1 MSAALLYPFIIVA
14 GALQALG
21 NSMNAQLRGR
31 LVNPFL
37 AASVSFLPI
46 VFVFATLF
54 LVMPTPLPSLDTLAA
69 MPWYAPLGG
78 VAGAVAVF
86 GGLAFVDKVGA
97 GPFNGLTLT
106 ANILTSL
113 AMDSLGLFGLPGGG
127 FKPMPWLGGLLMA
140 VGVTFIA
147 RVTPDKGQKSG
158 QKSGQES
165 DEAEAGHGLNP
176 RLLYPFIV
184 VAGALQA
191 VGVVWNAQLR
201 GALVNPWL
209 AALVS
214 FLPVVFVFVLV
225 FLLRPKPL
233 PQRTDVEGVR
243 WWMPLAGLAGAVAV
257 FAGLLFVDKVG
268 AGAFN
273 GLLITANLLTS
284 VALDHFGWV
293 GMKRVPAGPSRLGG
307 AALMVAGIV
316 LISLF

>member
-1 MSAALLYPFIIVA
+1 MSAALLYPFILLA

-21 NSMNAQLRGR
+21 NSMNAQLRGQ

-54 LVMPTPLPSLDTLAA
+54 LVMPTPLPGLDTLAG

-78 VAGAVAVF
+78 LAGAVAVF

-147 RVTPDKGQKSG
+147 RVTPDKGSESG
-158 QKSGQES
+158 ET
-165 DEAEAGHGLNP
+165 ETGHGLNP

-191 VGVVWNAQLR
+191 IGVAWNAQLR

-233 PQRTDVEGVR
+233 PQRTDLEGVR
-243 WWMPLAGLAGAVAV
+243 WWMPLAGLTGAVAV

-293 GMKRVPAGPSRLGG
+293 GMKRVRAGASRLGG
-307 AALMVAGIV
+307 AALMVAGIL

>member
-1 MSAALLYPFIIVA
+1 VNAALLYPFILLA
-14 GALQALG
+14 GILQALG
-21 NSMNAQLRGR
+21 NSMNAQLRGH

-37 AASVSFLPI
+37 AASASFLPI
-46 VFVFATLF
+46 VFVFTTLF
-54 LVMPTPLPSLDTLAA
+54 LMMPTPLPSLDTLAA

-113 AMDSLGLFGLPGGG
+113 ALDALGLFGLPGGG

-140 VGVTFIA
+140 IGVSFIA
-147 RVTPDKGQKSG
+147 RATPDGTHEQKT
-158 QKSGQES
+158 
-165 DEAEAGHGLNP
+165 GHGLNGK
-176 RLLYPFIV
+176 LLYPFIV

-191 VGVVWNAQLR
+191 IGVVWNAQLR

-209 AALVS
+209 AATVS

-233 PQRTDVEGVR
+233 PQRTDIEGVR
-243 WWMPLAGLAGAVAV
+243 WWMPLAGLTGAVAV

-284 VALDHFGWV
+284 VALDHFGWL
-293 GMKRVPAGPSRLGG
+293 GMRQVTAGPQRLGG

-316 LISLF
+316 LISIF

>member
-1 MSAALLYPFIIVA
+1 MNAALLYPFILLA

-21 NSMNAQLRGR
+21 NSMNAQLRGQ

-37 AASVSFLPI
+37 AASASFLPI
-46 VFVFATLF
+46 VFVFTTLF

-113 AMDSLGLFGLPGGG
+113 ALDAFGLFSLSGSG
-127 FKPMPWLGGLLMA
+127 FKPMPWLGGLLM
-140 VGVTFIA
+140 VIGVSFIA
-147 RVTPDKGQKSG
+147 RATPGDTEGQ
-158 QKSGQES
+158 
-165 DEAEAGHGLNP
+165 EAGHGLDG

-191 VGVVWNAQLR
+191 IGVVWNAQLR

-209 AALVS
+209 AATVS

-233 PQRTDVEGVR
+233 PRRTDVEGVR
-243 WWMPLAGLAGAVAV
+243 WWMPLAGLTGAVAV

-284 VALDHFGWV
+284 VALDHFGWL
-293 GMKRVPAGPSRLGG
+293 GMRQVTAGPQRLGG
-307 AALMVAGIV
+307 AALMVAGII

>member
-1 MSAALLYPFIIVA
+1 MTAALLYPFIIVA

-21 NSMNAQLRGR
+21 NSMNAQLRGH

-54 LVMPTPLPSLDTLAA
+54 LVMPTPLPSLDSLAS

-140 VGVTFIA
+140 IGVTFIA
-147 RVTPDKGQKSG
+147 RVTPNTGEKSG
-158 QKSGQES
+158 AKE
-165 DEAEAGHGLNP
+165 EGHGLNP

-191 VGVVWNAQLR
+191 IGVVWNAQLR

-209 AALVS
+209 AAMVS

-233 PQRTDVEGVR
+233 PQRADVEGVR
-243 WWMPLAGLAGAVAV
+243 WWMPLAGLTGAVAV

-293 GMKRVPAGPSRLGG
+293 GMKQVRAGASRLGG

-316 LISLF
+316 LISVF

>member
-1 MSAALLYPFIIVA
+1 MSAALLYPFILLA

-21 NSMNAQLRGR
+21 NSMNAQLRGQ

-54 LVMPTPLPSLDTLAA
+54 LVMPTPLPGLDTLAG

-78 VAGAVAVF
+78 LAGAVAVF

-147 RVTPDKGQKSG
+147 RVTPDKGSESG
-158 QKSGQES
+158 ET
-165 DEAEAGHGLNP
+165 ETGHGLNP

-191 VGVVWNAQLR
+191 IGVVWNAQLR

-233 PQRTDVEGVR
+233 PQRTDLEGVR
-243 WWMPLAGLAGAVAV
+243 WWMPLAGLTGAVAV

-293 GMKRVPAGPSRLGG
+293 GMKRVRAGASRLGG
-307 AALMVAGIV
+307 AALMVAGIL

>member
-1 MSAALLYPFIIVA
+1 MNAALLYPFILVA

-37 AASVSFLPI
+37 AAMVSFLPI

-54 LVMPTPLPSLDTLAA
+54 LVMPVPLPGLDTLGR

-78 VAGAVAVF
+78 AAGAVAVF
-86 GGLAFVDKVGA
+86 GGLALVDKVGA

-113 AMDSLGLFGLPGGG
+113 AMDALGLFGLPAAG

-140 VGVTFIA
+140 VGVSFIA
-147 RVTPDKGQKSG
+147 RVAPEA
-158 QKSGQES
+158 GQERGR
-165 DEAEAGHGLNP
+165 EQGQERGAGHGLDP
-176 RLLYPFIV
+176 KLLYPFIV

-191 VGVVWNAQLR
+191 IGVVWNAQLR

-209 AALVS
+209 AATVS
-214 FLPVVFVFVLV
+214 FLPVVFAFAFV
-225 FLLRPKPL
+225 FLIRPAPL
-233 PQRTDVEGVR
+233 PTREDVSGMR
-243 WWMPLAGLAGAVAV
+243 WWMPLAGLTGAVAV
-257 FAGLLFVDKVG
+257 FAGLLFVDTVG

-284 VALDHFGWV
+284 VALDHFGWL
-293 GMKRVPAGPSRLGG
+293 GMRQVRAGPRRLGG

-316 LISLF
+316 LISLV

>member
-1 MSAALLYPFIIVA
+1 MNAALLYPFIIVA

-54 LVMPTPLPSLDTLAA
+54 LLMPTPLPGLDTLAS

-113 AMDSLGLFGLPGGG
+113 ALDSLGLFGLQGSG

-140 VGVTFIA
+140 IGVTFIA
-147 RVTPDKGQKSG
+147 RVTPDKGKE
-158 QKSGQES
+158 K
-165 DEAEAGHGLNP
+165 DAGHGLNP
-176 RLLYPFIV
+176 KLLYPFIV

-191 VGVVWNAQLR
+191 IGVVWNAQLR

-233 PQRTDVEGVR
+233 PQRSDIEGVR
-243 WWMPLAGLAGAVAV
+243 WWMPLAGLTGAVAV
-257 FAGLLFVDKVG
+257 FAGLIFVDKVG

-293 GMKRVPAGPSRLGG
+293 GMKQVRAGASRIGG

>member
-1 MSAALLYPFIIVA
+1 MTAALLYPFIIVA
-14 GALQALG
+14 GILQALG
-21 NSMNAQLRGR
+21 NSMNAQLRGH

-37 AASVSFLPI
+37 AASASFLPI

-54 LVMPTPLPSLDTLAA
+54 LVMPSPLPSLDTLAA

-113 AMDSLGLFGLPGGG
+113 ALDAFGLFGLQSGG

-147 RVTPDKGQKSG
+147 RATPGNS
-158 QKSGQES
+158 QEQ
-165 DEAEAGHGLNP
+165 EAGHGLDG

-191 VGVVWNAQLR
+191 IGVVWNAQLR
-201 GALVNPWL
+201 GALMNPWL
-209 AALVS
+209 AATVS
-214 FLPVVFVFVLV
+214 FLPVVFVFILV
-225 FLLRPKPL
+225 FVLRPKPL
-233 PQRTDVEGVR
+233 PRREDIEGVR
-243 WWMPLAGLAGAVAV
+243 WWMPLAGLTGAVAV

-284 VALDHFGWV
+284 VALDHFGWL
-293 GMKRVPAGPSRLGG
+293 GMRQVTAGPQRIGG

>member
-1 MSAALLYPFIIVA
+1 MTAALLYPFIIVA

-21 NSMNAQLRGR
+21 NSMNAQLRGH

-54 LVMPTPLPSLDTLAA
+54 LVMPTPLPSLDSLAST
-69 MPWYAPLGG
+69 PWYAPLGG

-140 VGVTFIA
+140 IGVTFIA
-147 RVTPDKGQKSG
+147 RVTPDKGEASG
-158 QKSGQES
+158 AAKE
-165 DEAEAGHGLNP
+165 EGHGLNP

-191 VGVVWNAQLR
+191 IGVVWNAQLR

-209 AALVS
+209 AAMVS

-233 PQRTDVEGVR
+233 PQRADVEGVR
-243 WWMPLAGLAGAVAV
+243 WWMPLAGLTGAVAV

-293 GMKRVPAGPSRLGG
+293 GMKQVRAGASRLGG

-316 LISLF
+316 LISVF

>member
-1 MSAALLYPFIIVA
+1 MTAALLYPFIIVA

-21 NSMNAQLRGR
+21 NSMNAQLRGH

-54 LVMPTPLPSLDTLAA
+54 IVMPTPLPGLDTLAA

-113 AMDSLGLFGLPGGG
+113 AMDALGLFGLPGAG

-147 RVTPDKGQKSG
+147 RVTPDKGG
-158 QKSGQES
+158 QR
-165 DEAEAGHGLNP
+165 DETQEAGHGLNP
-176 RLLYPFIV
+176 KLLYPFIV

-191 VGVVWNAQLR
+191 IGVVWNAQLR
-201 GALVNPWL
+201 DALVNPWL

-233 PQRTDVEGVR
+233 PQRADIEGVR
-243 WWMPLAGLAGAVAV
+243 WWMPLAGLTGAVAV

-284 VALDHFGWV
+284 VALDHFGWL
-293 GMKRVPAGPSRLGG
+293 GMKQVRAGASRLGG

>member
-1 MSAALLYPFIIVA
+1 MTAALLYPFIIVA

-21 NSMNAQLRGR
+21 NSMNAQLRGH

-54 LVMPTPLPSLDTLAA
+54 LVMPTPLPSLDSLAS

-113 AMDSLGLFGLPGGG
+113 AMDSLGLFGLPGSG

-140 VGVTFIA
+140 IGVTFIA
-147 RVTPDKGQKSG
+147 RVTPDGG
-158 QKSGQES
+158 ES
-165 DEAEAGHGLNP
+165 SSEADAGHGLNP

-191 VGVVWNAQLR
+191 IGVVWNAQLR

-233 PQRTDVEGVR
+233 PQRTDIEGVR
-243 WWMPLAGLAGAVAV
+243 WWMPLAGLTGAVAV

-293 GMKRVPAGPSRLGG
+293 GMKQVRAGASRLGG

>member
-1 MSAALLYPFIIVA
+1 VSAALLYPFILLA

-21 NSMNAQLRGR
+21 NSMNAQLRGQ

-54 LVMPTPLPSLDTLAA
+54 LVMPTPLPGLDTLAG

-78 VAGAVAVF
+78 LAGAVAVF

-113 AMDSLGLFGLPGGG
+113 AMDSLGLFGMPGGG
-127 FKPMPWLGGLLMA
+127 FKPLPWLGGLLMA

-147 RVTPDKGQKSG
+147 RVTPDKGSESG
-158 QKSGQES
+158 ET
-165 DEAEAGHGLNP
+165 ETGHGLNP

-191 VGVVWNAQLR
+191 IGVAWNAQLR

-233 PQRTDVEGVR
+233 PQRTDLEGVR
-243 WWMPLAGLAGAVAV
+243 WWMPLAGLTGAVAV

-293 GMKRVPAGPSRLGG
+293 GMKRVRAGASRLGG
-307 AALMVAGIV
+307 AALMVAGIL